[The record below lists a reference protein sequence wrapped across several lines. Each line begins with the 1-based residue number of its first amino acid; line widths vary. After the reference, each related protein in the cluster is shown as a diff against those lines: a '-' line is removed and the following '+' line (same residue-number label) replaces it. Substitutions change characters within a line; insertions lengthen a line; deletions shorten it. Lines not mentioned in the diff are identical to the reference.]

1 VEKDIWWRKLPNWWV
16 AVDEA
21 AAKTKSEEEE
31 KKKKQDWWTS
41 SSYKGKPFLP
51 LSTASDKVVSVV
63 YLVFRCSSLTLCV
76 SSFFCS
82 LFVLGFLKS
91 LRERFNEILYFYL
104 VITIKRKT

>member
-1 VEKDIWWRKLPNWWV
+1 LHLITEKPDKIDKDIWWRKLPNWWV

-41 SSYKGKPFLP
+41 SSYNGKPFLP

-63 YLVFRCSSLTLCV
+63 YLVFRCSSLTFVFLL
-76 SSFFCS
+76 S
-82 LFVLGFLKS
+82 FVLCFCK
-91 LRERFNEILYFYL
+91 
-104 VITIKRKT
+104 VV